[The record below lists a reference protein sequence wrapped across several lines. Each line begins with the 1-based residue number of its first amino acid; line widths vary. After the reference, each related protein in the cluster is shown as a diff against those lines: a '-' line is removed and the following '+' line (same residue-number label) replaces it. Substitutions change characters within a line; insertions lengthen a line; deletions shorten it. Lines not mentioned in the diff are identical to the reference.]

1 MTWANARAATLS
13 RSSTDECGG
22 IAPHNCSTAAT
33 SPAPVVRNASPDR
46 ASRVAGFAGR
56 VSAIPNVIAAGGT
69 PMATTKH
76 AVAKA
81 TAVRPG
87 PTGMSPADQPG
98 RHPHGQNDQ
107 PGQHDRNQLP
117 ARPRLVRHG
126 ARLPEHGEQPPADD
140 RGRQGPGPGRT
151 RGIPPGDQRPQ
162 AHARDHGQADQPEQQ
177 HGDTQVP
184 DHPVQ
189 AALGVHP
196 PGVNW
201 QALQPLQRGDV
212 RTGGPVDLL
221 QVGADRQPDPGE
233 DHQRRPGLGQP
244 AQRAR
249 GQQLARPLAC
259 PPRTQQCDG
268 CAQCGQYREC
278 PGEDA
283 NSSQRWRQWC
293 SRPEGQAR
301 FPRQGHR

>member
-13 RSSTDECGG
+13 RSTTDECGG

-56 VSAIPNVIAAGGT
+56 DSAIPNVIAAAGT

-76 AVAKA
+76 AVARA
-81 TAVRPG
+81 TAVRPA
-87 PTGMSPADQPG
+87 PRAWARPIIQAATHTA
-98 RHPHGQNDQ
+98 RTDQ
-107 PGQHDRNQLP
+107 PGQHDRDQLP
-117 ARPRLVRHG
+117 ARPRLVRHR

-140 RGRQGPGPGRT
+140 RGRQGPGPGRA
-151 RGIPPGDQRPQ
+151 RRIPPGDQRPQ

-177 HGDTQVP
+177 RGDTQVP

-196 PGVNW
+196 PRVDG

-268 CAQCGQYREC
+268 RAQ
-278 PGEDA
+278 
-283 NSSQRWRQWC
+283 
-293 SRPEGQAR
+293 SRSV
-301 FPRQGHR
+301 PRVPRRGCQ